1 MSDSADLPSTVT
13 GVVLLGDGE
22 TVEHRADLDVDAAK
36 RGCRIIDAFG
46 FEDGAA
52 AGTDDLTEVAEVVA
66 ALGRAITGRMDVWVP
81 FPGPDFTREQHLRRM
96 SLVLQRHGL
105 NLRLTRN
112 LYSAP
117 TDGGMNE
124 IDFALRREVQAVDG
138 LDQAAL
144 AAEGVKSL
152 SREIELA
159 LGAARGPQTV
169 RLVPAEGAQRNRH
182 PRPPALPSPALP
194 WPERKRPLENY
205 ARWLVDGCGVTQA
218 AMARILNSAGQ
229 RTATGRPWKPGSVS
243 RLLNGKYGGP
253 RRPEDVTP
261 DAVAG

>member
-1 MSDSADLPSTVT
+1 MSDSADQPSSTVT
-13 GVVLLGDGE
+13 RVVLLGDCE

-52 AGTDDLTEVAEVVA
+52 AGTDDLTEITAVVA

-124 IDFALRREVQAVDG
+124 IDFALRRRSTRSTTSIRPHWPPRAPRASAVRSSWRWVPPVARRPCAWCRRGRPAQSAPAAADAAVAVDAVAG
-138 LDQAAL
+138 TQTAAGELRAL
-144 AAEGVKSL
+144 AG
-152 SREIELA
+152 R
-159 LGAARGPQTV
+159 RV
-169 RLVPAEGAQRNRH
+169 RRH
-182 PRPPALPSPALP
+182 PGR
-194 WPERKRPLENY
+194 
-205 ARWLVDGCGVTQA
+205 DGADPQLG
-218 AMARILNSAGQ
+218 GQ